1 MTAAL
6 LALLLL
12 QQDATGDRI
21 GARAAPESLVCP
33 ETLGAFFHDAAS
45 ETGDFCAYSHSS
57 GADARIWLQDAAA
70 PADEAADRVATL
82 LDRRT
87 PQPFDGRVLHL
98 GETDAGDLREEVWLA
113 AFGGRE
119 ILIRS
124 RYAIP
129 GFARAPL
136 IAFGEAFSLENG
148 LVPETETA
156 AAPGDCPAPPD
167 GFTREER
174 LTGIQA
180 GAAAQW
186 SCAYVSGNIFGF
198 YYAPID
204 SRLAHEGFDGQ
215 LSDGAEAVSAPAP
228 MPAAERLVIDQ
239 QVYRGQWLRG
249 EGPDARALEIDWE
262 TAEETPQAAAL
273 ARALGF

>member
-1 MTAAL
+1 M
-6 LALLLL
+6 
-12 QQDATGDRI
+12 ATR
-21 GARAAPESLVCP
+21 
-33 ETLGAFFHDAAS
+33 
-45 ETGDFCAYSHSS
+45 
-57 GADARIWLQDAAA
+57 
-70 PADEAADRVATL
+70 

-113 AFGGRE
+113 AFGPRE

-136 IAFGEAFSLENG
+136 IALGDAFSLENG
-148 LVPETETA
+148 LVPEPETA
-156 AAPGDCPAPPD
+156 AAPGDCPAAPE
-167 GFTREER
+167 GFTLEER

-180 GAAAQW
+180 GAAARW
-186 SCAYVSGNIFGF
+186 SCAYVGGNIFGF

-204 SRLAHEGFDGQ
+204 TRLAHEGFTGQ
-215 LSDGAEAVSAPAP
+215 LSEGAEAVSAPSP

-249 EGPDARALEIDWE
+249 EGS
-262 TAEETPQAAAL
+262 QAAAVVVVV
-273 ARALGF
+273 